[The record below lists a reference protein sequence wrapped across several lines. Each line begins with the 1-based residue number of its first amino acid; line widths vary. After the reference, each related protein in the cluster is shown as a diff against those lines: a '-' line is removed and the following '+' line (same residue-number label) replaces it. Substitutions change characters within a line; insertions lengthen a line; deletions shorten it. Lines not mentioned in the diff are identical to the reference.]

1 MYTCTIQSLRVFKC
15 FIVETFLIND
25 CFISQFIS
33 CYMLDRYMYED
44 CTLLKEISNVLLMNY
59 FKEKSV
65 NNYLLNGVF
74 VKIPDV

>member
-1 MYTCTIQSLRVFKC
+1 
-15 FIVETFLIND
+15 
-25 CFISQFIS
+25 
-33 CYMLDRYMYED
+33 MLDRYMYED

>member
-1 MYTCTIQSLRVFKC
+1 
-15 FIVETFLIND
+15 
-25 CFISQFIS
+25 
-33 CYMLDRYMYED
+33 MYED

-65 NNYLLNGVF
+65 NNYLLNSVF